1 MLPVFRILIFLQKK
15 YSNRCNIF
23 ECHSVFHAECASKIS
38 LISKLTVMRKYF
50 LIMLFSVQM
59 AWAGNVNS
67 IINEFKD
74 VSKAEYVS
82 VPWILMKIGHMFMDD
97 DESKDIAAR
106 INGVRVLD
114 LADCSPKIKARFNK
128 RISSLSNDGYE
139 TLVRAKDEDG
149 SVQILV
155 KEKKDIIKELLIICG
170 GDEDCALIQLRGN
183 IRQEDIDE
191 LVKEETGKRNGRK

>member
-1 MLPVFRILIFLQKK
+1 MK
-15 YSNRCNIF
+15 
-23 ECHSVFHAECASKIS
+23 
-38 LISKLTVMRKYF
+38 KYF
-50 LIMLFSVQM
+50 LILLFSVQM

-74 VSKAEYVS
+74 AANAEYVS
-82 VPWILMKIGHMFMDD
+82 IPWILMKIGHMFMDD
-97 DESKDIAAR
+97 EDGKDIAAR

-114 LADCSPKIKARFNK
+114 LADCSSKVKARFSK
-128 RISSLSNDGYE
+128 RISSLAGDGYE

-155 KEKKDIIKELLIICG
+155 KGKKDIIKELLIICG
-170 GDEDCALIQLRGN
+170 GDEDCALIQFRGN

-191 LVKEETGKRNGRK
+191 LVKEETEKRNGRK